1 LVQHV
6 KKLDHAKLPN
16 RQQLT
21 VGHHLA
27 LALRSSIGVNA
38 DSLNEGYFM
47 IKLMRFIAAIAIV
60 LSTLSGLA
68 SAQNRTN
75 TSTTSANLHI
85 QVNVVQVVMTE
96 KNPKATPETAVSYSI
111 PTIQPRM
118 SVTKETRKMQATDG
132 KSPMVE
138 ITTIVAE

>member
-1 LVQHV
+1 
-6 KKLDHAKLPN
+6 
-16 RQQLT
+16 
-21 VGHHLA
+21 
-27 LALRSSIGVNA
+27 
-38 DSLNEGYFM
+38 M
-47 IKLMRFIAAIAIV
+47 IKLMRFVAVIAIV